1 MAAIFN
7 ADEVYE
13 IGVEIEKNGKEFYEI
28 AAEKA
33 ENPDMK
39 SFYKDLAG
47 WEGKH
52 IALFDELRSELPDKA
67 EEQTVFDPDDQKH
80 LYLKAAADTHIFRK
94 NLSIEN
100 IVAGCKTP
108 KDLLNIAIQFEKDSV
123 VFYNT
128 MMTLVPENLG
138 KDKVEH
144 LIDEEL
150 SHIAILNERMKFFE

>member
-1 MAAIFN
+1 MTAIFN
-7 ADEVYE
+7 AEEVYE
-13 IGVEIEKNGKEFYEI
+13 MGVEIEKNGKEFYE
-28 AAEKA
+28 AAADKA

-39 SFYKDLAG
+39 NFYIDLAN

-52 IALFDELRSELPDKA
+52 ILLFEDLRSELDEKETA
-67 EEQTVFDPDDQKH
+67 NTVFDPDDQKN

-94 NLSIEN
+94 NLNISV

-128 MMTLVPENLG
+128 MMTLVPERLG
-138 KDKVEH
+138 KEKIER

-150 SHIAILNERMKFFE
+150 NHIAILNERMKLFD